1 MTKDI
6 LTEQLS
12 ALLEDFKVQ
21 DDPLLEMMKYLLGR
35 IMELEISQRTGSE
48 KGEHNPERT
57 GYRSGTRNRRLDTR
71 LGTIDLEIPKL
82 RKGGYVPFFMER
94 WQRSEQ
100 ALVSVVVEA
109 YRNGVSTRK
118 IQHLA
123 QSLGIRGISAS
134 EVSEMN
140 KGLDGMVESFRTRSL
155 ESEYPVIWVDA
166 LYENIREDNRIEG
179 KAVMV
184 VKAVNL
190 EGKPDIIAVEVME
203 NESEDTYL
211 ALFNNLKARGVEK
224 VWLCV
229 SDAHK
234 GLKAAIRKAWTGL
247 SWQRCKVH
255 FMRNILAHVP
265 QRQKEEFASRLKLIW
280 QAPDAETARKLK
292 DDFVVRYGSRFP
304 KAVQC
309 LEEGFEDS
317 IQYYSLELL
326 DPRKISSTNTLERLN
341 EEIRRRTRVVGIFP
355 SMESYIRLVTSY
367 LIEYIEDKL
376 SGASYMKAETL
387 KQQKELL
394 ESRKVA

>member
-12 ALLEDFKVQ
+12 EMLEDFKVQ
-21 DDPLLEMMKYLLGR
+21 DDPLMEMMKYLLGR
-35 IMELEISQRTGSE
+35 VMELEISQRTGSE

-94 WQRSEQ
+94 WQRSEE

-109 YRNGVSTRK
+109 YRNGVSTRR

-140 KGLDGMVESFRTRSL
+140 RSLDGMVESFRTRSL

-203 NESEDTYL
+203 NESEETYL

-234 GLKAAIRKAWTGL
+234 GLKAAIRKAWTGS

-265 QRQKEEFASRLKLIW
+265 QRQKEEFASGLKLIW

-326 DPRKISSTNTLERLN
+326 DSRKISSTNTLERLN

-376 SGASYMKAETL
+376 SGACYMKAETL

>member
-1 MTKDI
+1 MTKDS
-6 LTEQLS
+6 LTEQLG
-12 ALLEDFKVQ
+12 ALLEEFKVQ
-21 DDPLLEMMKYLLGR
+21 DDPLLEMMKYLLTR
-35 IMELEISQRTGSE
+35 IMDIEIRQRTGSD

-57 GYRSGTRNRRLDTR
+57 GYRSGYRSRRFDTR
-71 LGTIDLEIPKL
+71 LGTMNLDVPKL
-82 RKGGYVPFFMER
+82 RSGGYVPFFVNQ

-100 ALVSVVVEA
+100 ALIGVVVEA

-123 QSLGIRGISAS
+123 ESMGITNISAS
-134 EVSEMN
+134 EVSDMN
-140 KGLDGMVESFRTRSL
+140 KSLDSMIDSFRKKKL

-166 LYENIREDNRIEG
+166 LYENIREDGRIEG

-190 EGKPDIIAVEVME
+190 EGRPDIIAVEVME
-203 NESEDTYL
+203 NESEETYL
-211 ALFNNLKARGVEK
+211 NLFNGLKARGVEK

-234 GLKAAIRKAWTGL
+234 GLRSAIMKAWAGTC
-247 SWQRCKVH
+247 WQRCKVH
-255 FMRNILAHVP
+255 FMRNILSYVP
-265 QRQKEEFASRLKLIW
+265 KKQKEEFASRLKLIW

-292 DDFVVRYGSRFP
+292 DDFVSQYEKRFP
-304 KAVQC
+304 KAIQC
-309 LEEGFEDS
+309 LEEGFEDF
-317 IQYYSLELL
+317 IQYYGFSLL
-326 DPRKISSTNTLERLN
+326 DARKISSTNTLERLN
-341 EEIRRRTRVVGIFP
+341 EEIRRRTKVVGIFP
-355 SMESYIRLVTSY
+355 SIGSYIRLVTSY

-376 SGASYMKAETL
+376 SGACYIKAETL

>member
-21 DDPLLEMMKYLLGR
+21 DDPLMEMMKYLLGR
-35 IMELEISQRTGSE
+35 VMELEISQRTGSE

-234 GLKAAIRKAWTGL
+234 GLKAAIRKAWTGS

>member
-12 ALLEDFKVQ
+12 AMLEDFKAQ
-21 DDPLLEMMKYLLGR
+21 DDPLLGMMKYLLGR
-35 IMELEISQRTGSE
+35 IMELEISQRTGSG

-82 RKGGYVPFFMER
+82 RKGGYVPFFMEK

-140 KGLDGMVESFRTRSL
+140 RGLDGMVESFRTRSL

-234 GLKAAIRKAWTGL
+234 GLKAAIRKAWTGS

-265 QRQKEEFASRLKLIW
+265 QRRKEEFASRLKLIW

-292 DDFVVRYGSRFP
+292 DDLAVQYGERFP
-304 KAVQC
+304 KAIQC

-317 IQYYSLELL
+317 IQYYSFGLL
-326 DPRKISSTNTLERLN
+326 DSRKISSTNTLERLN
-341 EEIRRRTRVVGIFP
+341 EEIRRRTRAVGIFP

-394 ESRKVA
+394 ESGKAA

>member
-12 ALLEDFKVQ
+12 EMLEDFKVQ
-21 DDPLLEMMKYLLGR
+21 DDPMMEMMKYLLGR
-35 IMELEISQRTGSE
+35 VMELEISQRTGSE

-94 WQRSEQ
+94 WQRSEE

-109 YRNGVSTRK
+109 YRNGVSTRR

-140 KGLDGMVESFRTRSL
+140 RSLDGMVESFRTRSL

-203 NESEDTYL
+203 NESEETYL

-234 GLKAAIRKAWTGL
+234 GLKAAIRKAWTGS

-265 QRQKEEFASRLKLIW
+265 QRQKEEFASGLKLIW

-326 DPRKISSTNTLERLN
+326 DSRKISSTNTLERLN

-376 SGASYMKAETL
+376 SGACYMKAETL

-394 ESRKVA
+394 ESRKAA

>member
-12 ALLEDFKVQ
+12 EMLEDFKVQ
-21 DDPLLEMMKYLLGR
+21 DDPLMEMMKYLLGR
-35 IMELEISQRTGSE
+35 VMELEISQRTGSE

-94 WQRSEQ
+94 WQRSEE

-109 YRNGVSTRK
+109 YRNGVSTRR

-140 KGLDGMVESFRTRSL
+140 RSLDGMVESFRTRSL

-203 NESEDTYL
+203 NESEETYL

-234 GLKAAIRKAWTGL
+234 GLKAAIRKAWTGS

-265 QRQKEEFASRLKLIW
+265 QRQKEEFASGLKLIW

-326 DPRKISSTNTLERLN
+326 DSRKISSTNTLERLN

-376 SGASYMKAETL
+376 SGACYMKAETL

-394 ESRKVA
+394 ESRKAA